1 MGKLVVINLGE
12 GNLETAFSA
21 TLKIGDERALPS
33 IEILGKLPPAPELA
47 KLHKRW
53 YSIYQNLGFSVRSLN
68 KKTQLN
74 TSIISIDQFRQLSRN
89 LEKSLN
95 TWLNS
100 EDFRVIK
107 EAFLKNLSPSDEIR
121 VIIQVENI
129 QLRRIPWHLWDI
141 FDYYRKAEVAL
152 GELTYD
158 KVDKIK
164 PPISSMSK
172 DRVRILA
179 VLGNSDGINLEKDR
193 ELLEHLPNTEITFLV
208 EPLRLELDRALWDNK
223 GWDILFFSGHSYS
236 QVDGKSGYISINRTD
251 SLIISDL
258 KNALKASI
266 ERGLKIA
273 IFNSCDGLG
282 LAQSLTDLHIPQVI
296 VMREP
301 VPDLV
306 AEEFL
311 KGFLK
316 SFSQG
321 QSLYISV
328 REARE
333 QLQGLE
339 NDFPCASWLP
349 VLFQNPA
356 ELPPTWNDLAPISFI
371 TQQQAKNEDLILYQ
385 KRLEAWNQWR
395 ARNTELVPELIKKNL
410 TGANLTGA
418 NLSNVNLSGANLTG
432 ANLTGAHLSN
442 VNLSGANL
450 TGAHLSHANLSKAN
464 LTGAHLTAV
473 QALNTNFEQ
482 ALLTG
487 ACIQDWNINSAT
499 NLDGIICAYVY
510 LRDSQQERRPY
521 SGNFTTGEFS
531 KLFQKALETLDLIF
545 LYGVNWQEFVTSF
558 QNIKVESGAE
568 ELGIQAIEN
577 QGNGTFVIHINTPK
591 EFKKAEI
598 KNDFKQHYELALK
611 AVEEKYRAE
620 LKAKDNAI
628 TIYREQNANLMEIIK
643 LQANR
648 PIHNAI
654 DFAAKVENQPISE
667 EHTFNEHRFNI
678 DQRNSSIGFAY
689 AGTANDS
696 QIVGTQHYYAPT
708 QKQNLA
714 EAAAEIQQLLNQ
726 LSQTKATT
734 TEIEKLTVVAEVAE
748 QINSNPTL
756 KGKVINALKAGGFE
770 AFKEAIDHPLVNILM
785 ATIELWE
792 EL

>member
-12 GNLETAFSA
+12 GNLEAGCLA
-21 TLKIGDERALPS
+21 TIKIGDERAIPL
-33 IEILGKLPPAPELA
+33 IERLGKLPPAPELE

-53 YSIYQNLGFSVRSLN
+53 NLIYQNLGFSVRALN
-68 KKTQLN
+68 KKPDIN
-74 TSIISIDQFRQLSRN
+74 TSIISIDQFRQLSNN

-95 TWLNS
+95 SWLNY

-107 EAFLKNLSPSDEIR
+107 EGFLKNLNRSEEIR
-121 VIIQVENI
+121 VLIQVEDI

-141 FDYYRKAEVAL
+141 FDYYRYAEVAL
-152 GELTYD
+152 GELTYE
-158 KVDKIK
+158 KVKR
-164 PPISSMSK
+164 PVSSMIK

-208 EPLRLELDRALWDNK
+208 EPSRLELDRALWDEK

-236 QVDGKSGYISINRTD
+236 QGDGKTGYICINQTD
-251 SLIISDL
+251 SLIISEL

-306 AEEFL
+306 AQEFL

-316 SFSQG
+316 SFSRG
-321 QSLYISV
+321 KSLYISV

-371 TQQQAKNEDLILYQ
+371 TQQQANNEDLILYQ

-395 ARNTELVPELIKKNL
+395 ARNTELVPELMERNL
-410 TGANLTGA
+410 TGANLRGA
-418 NLSNVNLSGANLTG
+418 NLSNVNLGGANLSHANLSEANLSQVNLTGANLSHANLSEANLSQANLTG
-432 ANLTGAHLSN
+432 AN
-442 VNLSGANL
+442 
-450 TGAHLSHANLSKAN
+450 
-464 LTGAHLTAV
+464 LTAV
-473 QALNTNFEQ
+473 QALNTNFEK

-487 ACIQDWNINSAT
+487 TCIQDWNINSAT

-510 LRDSQQERRPY
+510 LRDSQQERRPH
-521 SGNFTTGEFS
+521 SGNFAPEEFS
-531 KLFQKALETLDLIF
+531 KLFQKVLETLDLIF
-545 LYGVNWQEFVTSF
+545 VHGLNWQAFLPSF
-558 QNIKVESGAE
+558 QKIKVESGAQ
-568 ELGIQAIEN
+568 ELAIQSIEN
-577 QGNGTFVIHINTPK
+577 KGDGTIVIRINIPR
-591 EFKKAEI
+591 EFNKAEI
-598 KNDFKQHYELALK
+598 EKDFKHNYELALK
-611 AVEEKYRAE
+611 AVEEKYLAQ
-620 LKAKDNAI
+620 LKAKHSEI
-628 TIYREQNANLMEIIK
+628 EIYRHQSAELVEIIK

-648 PIHNAI
+648 PIYNTI
-654 DFAAKVENQPISE
+654 DFAAN
-667 EHTFNEHRFNI
+667 NI
-678 DQRNSSIGFAY
+678 DQSNSSIGFGY
-689 AGTANDS
+689 AGTVNDS
-696 QIVGTQHYYAPT
+696 KIVGAQHYYAPT
-708 QKQNLA
+708 KNLA
-714 EAAAEIQQLLNQ
+714 EAAAEIQKLLNQ
-726 LSQTKATT
+726 LSQIKPTT
-734 TEIEKLTVVAEVAE
+734 TEIEKLTVVAEAAE
-748 QINSNPTL
+748 EINSNPTL
-756 KGKVINALKAGGFE
+756 KAKVINALEAGGVD
-770 AFKEAIDHPLVNILM
+770 AFKEAIEHPLVNILI
-785 ATIELWE
+785 ATIEGWTE
-792 EL
+792 V

>member
-1 MGKLVVINLGE
+1 MGKLVVINLGD
-12 GNLETAFSA
+12 GNIETGCSA
-21 TLKIGDERALPS
+21 TLRIGDDCTFTL
-33 IEILGKLPPAPELA
+33 IEILGKLPPAPEFA

-53 YSIYQNLGFSVRSLN
+53 HLIYQNLGFSVRAL
-68 KKTQLN
+68 KKKPEIN
-74 TSIISIDQFRQLSRN
+74 TSIISRDKFRQLSIN
-89 LEKSLN
+89 LVKSLN
-95 TWLNS
+95 SWLNS

-107 EAFLKNLSPSDEIR
+107 EGLLKNLSHYEEIR
-121 VIIQVENI
+121 VLIQVEDI
-129 QLRRIPWHLWDI
+129 QLRRIPWHLWEI
-141 FDYYRKAEVAL
+141 FDFYRYAEVAL
-152 GELTYD
+152 AELTYD
-158 KVDKIK
+158 RVKRTVSSIINDK
-164 PPISSMSK
+164 
-172 DRVRILA
+172 VRILA
-179 VLGNSDGINLEKDR
+179 VLGNSDGINLETDR

-208 EPLRLELDRALWDNK
+208 EPSRLKLDRELWDDK

-251 SLIISDL
+251 SLIISEL

-306 AEEFL
+306 AQEFL

-316 SFSQG
+316 SFSRG
-321 QSLYISV
+321 KSLYISV

-371 TQQQAKNEDLILYQ
+371 TQQQANNEDLILYQ

-395 ARNTELVPELIKKNL
+395 ERNTELVPELMERNL
-410 TGANLTGA
+410 TGANLRGA
-418 NLSNVNLSGANLTG
+418 NLSNVNLTGANLTQANLTQANLSNVNLTGANLSQANLSEANLNQANLTG
-432 ANLTGAHLSN
+432 ANLT
-442 VNLSGANL
+442 
-450 TGAHLSHANLSKAN
+450 
-464 LTGAHLTAV
+464 AV
-473 QALNTNFEQ
+473 QALNTKFEQ
-482 ALLTG
+482 ANFTG
-487 ACIQDWNINSAT
+487 ACIQDWNINRAT
-499 NLDGIICAYVY
+499 NLDGIICYYVY
-510 LRDSQQERRPY
+510 LRDSKQERRPH
-521 SGNFTTGEFS
+521 SGNFTPGEFT
-531 KLFQKALETLDLIF
+531 KLFKKVLETLDLIF
-545 LYGVNWQEFVTSF
+545 INGVNWQAFIPSF
-558 QNIKVESGAE
+558 EKLKVESGAQ
-568 ELGIQAIEN
+568 ELAIQSIEN
-577 QGNGTFVIHINTPK
+577 KGDGTIVIRINIPR
-591 EFKKAEI
+591 EFNKAEI
-598 KNDFKQHYELALK
+598 HNNFIHNYDLSLK
-611 AVEEKYRAE
+611 IFQEKYLAD
-620 LKAKDNAI
+620 LKAKDEQI
-628 TIYREQNANLMEIIK
+628 QIYRHQSADLKEIIK
-643 LQANR
+643 VMASKPMNNDIYITNTVDS
-648 PIHNAI
+648 P
-654 DFAAKVENQPISE
+654 PISE
-667 EHTFNEHRFNI
+667 ERTFNI
-678 DQRNSSIGFAY
+678 DQSNYSIGFGD

>member
-33 IEILGKLPPAPELA
+33 IELLGKLPPAPEFS

-53 YSIYQNLGFSVRSLN
+53 YSIYQNLGFSVRALN

-74 TSIISIDQFRQLSRN
+74 TSIISIDQFRQLSN
-89 LEKSLN
+89 DLEKSLN
-95 TWLNS
+95 SWLNS

-107 EAFLKNLSPSDEIR
+107 EGFLQNLNRSEEIR
-121 VIIQVENI
+121 VIIQVEDI

-141 FDYYRKAEVAL
+141 FDYYRYAEVAL

-158 KVDKIK
+158 KVKR
-164 PPISSMSK
+164 PVSSMIK

-208 EPLRLELDRALWDNK
+208 EPSRLELDRELWDEK
-223 GWDILFFSGHSYS
+223 AWDILFFSGHSYS
-236 QVDGKSGYISINRTD
+236 QGDGKSGYIYINRTD
-251 SLIISDL
+251 SLLISEL

-306 AEEFL
+306 AQEFL

-316 SFSQG
+316 SFSRG
-321 QSLYISV
+321 ESLYISV

-339 NDFPCASWLP
+339 NDFPCATWLP

-356 ELPPTWNDLAPISFI
+356 ELPPIWNDLAPMSFI
-371 TQQQAKNEDLILYQ
+371 TQQQPNKEDLILYK
-385 KRLEAWNQWR
+385 KRVEAWNQWR
-395 ARNTELVPELIKKNL
+395 ARNTELVPDLIKINL
-410 TGANLTGA
+410 TGANLRGA
-418 NLSNVNLSGANLTG
+418 NLSNVNLSGSNLTGANLTQANLSNVNLTGANLSEANLTQANLTQANLTG
-432 ANLTGAHLSN
+432 ANLT
-442 VNLSGANL
+442 
-450 TGAHLSHANLSKAN
+450 
-464 LTGAHLTAV
+464 AV
-473 QALNTNFEQ
+473 QGLNTNFEQ

-598 KNDFKQHYELALK
+598 ENDFKQHYELALK

-756 KGKVINALKAGGFE
+756 KARVINALKAEGTE
-770 AFKEAIDHPLVNILM
+770 ALKEAIDHPLVNILI
-785 ATIELWE
+785 ATIEGWKDV
-792 EL
+792 

>member
-33 IEILGKLPPAPELA
+33 IERLGKLPPAPELA

-53 YSIYQNLGFSVRSLN
+53 YSIYQNLGFSVRSLK

-74 TSIISIDQFRQLSRN
+74 TSIISIDQFRQLSN
-89 LEKSLN
+89 DLEKNLN
-95 TWLNS
+95 SWLNYQ
-100 EDFRVIK
+100 DFRVIK
-107 EAFLKNLSPSDEIR
+107 EGFLQNLNRSEEIR
-121 VIIQVENI
+121 VIIQVEDI

-158 KVDKIK
+158 KVKRPVSSIINDK
-164 PPISSMSK
+164 
-172 DRVRILA
+172 VRILA

-193 ELLEHLPNTEITFLV
+193 ELLEDLPDTEIKFLV
-208 EPLRLELDRALWDNK
+208 EPSRLALDRALWDEK
-223 GWDILFFSGHSYS
+223 AWDILFFSGHSYS
-236 QVDGKSGYISINRTD
+236 QVDGKSGYIYINRTD
-251 SLIISDL
+251 SLLISDL

-306 AEEFL
+306 AQEFL

-316 SFSQG
+316 SFSRG
-321 QSLYISV
+321 KSLYISV

-356 ELPPTWNDLAPISFI
+356 ELPPIWNDLAPMSFI
-371 TQQQAKNEDLILYQ
+371 TQQQPNNEDLILYQ
-385 KRLEAWNQWR
+385 KRVEAWNQSR
-395 ARNTELVPELIKKNL
+395 KRNTELVPDLIKINL

-418 NLSNVNLSGANLTG
+418 NLSNVNLTG
-432 ANLTGAHLSN
+432 ANLTQANLTQANLSN

-450 TGAHLSHANLSKAN
+450 SHANLSHANLSQAN
-464 LTGAHLTAV
+464 LTGANLTAV

-487 ACIQDWNINSAT
+487 ACIKDWNINNAT
-499 NLDGIICAYVY
+499 NLDGIICPYVY
-510 LRDSQQERRPY
+510 LRDSQQERRPH
-521 SGNFTTGEFS
+521 SGNFAPGEFT
-531 KLFQKALETLDLIF
+531 KLFKKVLETLDLIF
-545 LYGVNWQEFVTSF
+545 INGVNWQAFFTSF
-558 QNIKVESGAE
+558 QKIKVESGAQ

-577 QGNGTFVIHINTPK
+577 KGDGTIVIRINIPR
-591 EFKKAEI
+591 EFNKAEI
-598 KNDFKQHYELALK
+598 ENDFKQHYELALK

-620 LKAKDNAI
+620 LKAKDEQI
-628 TIYREQNANLMEIIK
+628 QIYRHQSADIKEIIK
-643 LQANR
+643 VMASK
-648 PIHNAI
+648 PINNDI
-654 DFAAKVENQPISE
+654 YIKNTVDSPPISE
-667 EHTFNEHRFNI
+667 ENTFNI
-678 DQRNSSIGFAY
+678 DQRNSSNAFAY

-696 QIVGTQHYYAPT
+696 QIVSTQNNYAT
-708 QKQNLA
+708 AQKQNLA
-714 EAAAEIQQLLNQ
+714 EAAAEIQQLL
-726 LSQTKATT
+726 
-734 TEIEKLTVVAEVAE
+734 
-748 QINSNPTL
+748 
-756 KGKVINALKAGGFE
+756 
-770 AFKEAIDHPLVNILM
+770 
-785 ATIELWE
+785 
-792 EL
+792 